1 VKWILCGKND
11 AAVAALEH
19 MLEQGDEVFAIG
31 AHGDSDQDGWQR
43 SFSRAA
49 RALGVRF
56 DAPRRINSSE
66 VVEELAGF
74 GARALISIQ
83 YDQILKNALFDRIGC
98 PCLNLHYALL
108 PRHRGVAPIAWAIL
122 SGDDEAGVSLHHM
135 VEDID
140 AGDLLAQAR
149 VPIGP
154 ETTGRE
160 LYDAVSRAAAG
171 LFAESYPFSDALLA
185 TRLVQ
190 AASCASYHRN
200 RDFDFSQ
207 RAVDWGRPAQ
217 ELQRWLRAMIF
228 PPRQHPELRHGE
240 RTLAISR
247 VGAELLAASDAAPGT
262 VLELSRRGA
271 RVACVGGSVLL
282 RELSEPLDTLRAGD
296 RLT

>member
-19 MLEQGDEVFAIG
+19 MLAQGDEVWAIG
-31 AHGDSDQDGWQR
+31 AHGDAEQDGWQR
-43 SFSRAA
+43 SFPKAA
-49 RALGVRF
+49 RSLGVRF
-56 DAPRRINSSE
+56 DAPRRINAPA
-66 VVEELAGF
+66 VVDELAGF
-74 GARALISIQ
+74 GARGLISIQ
-83 YDQILKNALFDRIGC
+83 YDQILKDVLFERVGC

-122 SGDDEAGVSLHHM
+122 SGDDEAGVTLHHM

-149 VPIGP
+149 VPVGP

-160 LYDAVSRAAAG
+160 LYDAVSDAAAA
-171 LFAESYPFSDALLA
+171 LFVRSYPFPQALLE

-190 AASCASYHRN
+190 DASRASYHRAG
-200 RDFDFSQ
+200 DFDFS
-207 RAVDWGRPAQ
+207 RRGVDWSRPAV

-240 RTLAISR
+240 RILGVIR
-247 VGAELLAASDAAPGT
+247 VGGELGPPSEAPHGT
-262 VLELSRRGA
+262 VLELSSSGA
-271 RVACVGGSVLL
+271 RVACGGGSILL
-282 RELSEPLDTLRAGD
+282 RELSEPLGTLREGD
-296 RLT
+296 RLA